1 MTLLERQ
8 VTARPRSPHA
18 LGGPGAE
25 GTSGNLLFY
34 VRALRS
40 VRSRLGWGLAGGF
53 AATIVVQAAAH
64 ATLATSAGLL
74 GQTLVGSGGGVPGWT
89 LSPTQGAVSGLVLCF
104 VGFVS
109 ALVKGCASTLSMYA
123 QRRLALHV
131 GEQARMEVT
140 DAAFRAGRVLPTAT
154 TLAILSIR
162 VREVER
168 GVDEGVLTSLRAVA
182 HLIPLALALVL
193 LSSRLALA
201 AFAVLVPFALILA
214 WARRRFRVLH
224 VRAATLAEE
233 LHEGVDELVRHLDIF
248 RTYGAEEY
256 VTRSLAD
263 LGDRAGRAS
272 ARADA
277 VKAGLSSANEVLAAL
292 ALLVVVALAHVGI
305 LPRAHGAPV
314 AFAAVFFLMYRPL
327 KDLGDGRSAVE
338 RGASALAALDRLR
351 LDVGELRSHEAS
363 RGDLAAPPRAPCAL
377 SVVDLRVDRDD
388 WTSPSL
394 TFRAEP
400 GEVVVVVGPTGAGKS
415 TLLRALLGLERRVSG
430 VVEVGGERIEAT
442 PAGPATR
449 PFAWVPQE
457 ALIVS
462 GTLAENVAL
471 GAKGPVS
478 ARAWLDRLGAG
489 ELADRVGDARLSP
502 GGRELSGGER
512 QWVCLARALASGL
525 PVLLLDEPTSAM
537 DAASEQRVLQA
548 LGSLRGERTVIL
560 VTHRPAPLAIAD
572 QVIQLAESSK

>member
-1 MTLLERQ
+1 M
-8 VTARPRSPHA
+8 
-18 LGGPGAE
+18 
-25 GTSGNLLFY
+25 
-34 VRALRS
+34 
-40 VRSRLGWGLAGGF
+40 GLAGGF

-109 ALVKGCASTLSMYA
+109 ALVKGCAGTLSMYA

-131 GEQARMEVT
+131 GEQARMGVT
-140 DAAFRAGRVLPTAT
+140 DAAFRAGRALPTAT

-168 GVDEGVLTSLRAVA
+168 GVDEGVLTSLRAIA

-224 VRAATLAEE
+224 VRAAALAEE

-248 RTYGAEEY
+248 RAYGAEEY

-263 LGDRAGRAS
+263 LGDRAGRAA

-292 ALLVVVALAHVGI
+292 ALLVVVALAHAGI

-338 RGASALAALDRLR
+338 RGALALAALDRLR
-351 LDVGELRSHEAS
+351 LDVGEPRSHEAP
-363 RGDLAAPPRAPCAL
+363 RGDLAAPRRAPCAL
-377 SVVDLRVDRDD
+377 SVVDLRVEREG
-388 WTSPSL
+388 WASPSL
-394 TFRAEP
+394 SFRAEP

-471 GAKGPVS
+471 GAKGPLTGRGSGPAGGPSAPTPPVD

-489 ELADRVGDARLSP
+489 ALVDRVGDARLSP

-537 DAASEQRVLQA
+537 DAASEERVLQA
-548 LGSLRGERTVIL
+548 LGSLRGERTVVL

-572 QVIQLAESSK
+572 RVVHLADSSK